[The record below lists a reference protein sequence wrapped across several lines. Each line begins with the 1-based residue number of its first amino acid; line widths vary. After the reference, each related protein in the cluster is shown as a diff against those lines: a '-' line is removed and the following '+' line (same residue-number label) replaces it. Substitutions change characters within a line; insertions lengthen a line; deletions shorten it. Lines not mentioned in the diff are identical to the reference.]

1 MSEAAIKHAYDATSA
16 FFLQPEERLRYINRQ
31 MAIMDYQSGIDAA
44 EERGEKRMMMFLK
57 KLKMEGRD
65 EDINRMLED
74 ENYRKQLYLEF
85 RL

>member
-1 MSEAAIKHAYDATSA
+1 MLSA
-16 FFLQPEERLRYINRQ
+16 KTYLRKQRLRYINRQ

-44 EERGEKRMMMFLK
+44 EERGEKRMMMLLK

>member
-1 MSEAAIKHAYDATSA
+1 
-16 FFLQPEERLRYINRQ
+16 
-31 MAIMDYQSGIDAA
+31 
-44 EERGEKRMMMFLK
+44 MMMLLK